1 MQNQE
6 EQNVIKN
13 IVQDLLDEA
22 KKQGASAAEAGLSQ
36 ETGLSVSVRLGDVET
51 IEHHCS
57 QGLGVTVYFGQ
68 RKGSAS
74 TTDLSPASI
83 KETVSAACSIARYT
97 SEDEFSG
104 LPDKELL
111 ATEFPDLD
119 LNHPWHLGT
128 ENAIE
133 LALECEEAARN
144 FHADITNS
152 EGASI
157 NTHQGNYVMGNS
169 LGFLHGYP
177 TTRHSLSCSV
187 LAQRG
192 DSMQRDYWY
201 SVARNAINLE
211 SPKEIG
217 KKAAERVLR
226 RLEGRSLSTRQ
237 CPVLYSAEIASGLL
251 ASFIGAISGGNL
263 YRKSSFLLNAL
274 DTQVFPEFIRIYEQP
289 HLKGALGS
297 AAYDGEGIATKSR
310 DIVSDGILRSYVLST
325 YSARKLGLQSTG
337 NAGGVR
343 NLSIT
348 TSNLDLKA
356 MLKQLGTGLL
366 VTELMGQGV
375 NILTGDYSRGAAGF
389 WVENGEIQ
397 YPVEEITI
405 AGNLKDMLKNIV
417 AVGNDIDYRGNV
429 RSGSILVERM
439 SIAGE

>member
-211 SPKEIG
+211 APK
-217 KKAAERVLR
+217 
-226 RLEGRSLSTRQ
+226 
-237 CPVLYSAEIASGLL
+237 
-251 ASFIGAISGGNL
+251 
-263 YRKSSFLLNAL
+263 
-274 DTQVFPEFIRIYEQP
+274 
-289 HLKGALGS
+289 
-297 AAYDGEGIATKSR
+297 
-310 DIVSDGILRSYVLST
+310 
-325 YSARKLGLQSTG
+325 
-337 NAGGVR
+337 
-343 NLSIT
+343 
-348 TSNLDLKA
+348 
-356 MLKQLGTGLL
+356 
-366 VTELMGQGV
+366 
-375 NILTGDYSRGAAGF
+375 
-389 WVENGEIQ
+389 
-397 YPVEEITI
+397 
-405 AGNLKDMLKNIV
+405 
-417 AVGNDIDYRGNV
+417 
-429 RSGSILVERM
+429 
-439 SIAGE
+439 